1 MLSGHVISWPLLFA
15 LWWSSMTVDQFRQR
29 LKVFPDDWEIEFS
42 GLTLHRLKARGRNV
56 VNVEFSEVFEQ
67 LHNPET
73 KAGLLAVDPNVDE
86 ATCSAEQRHTDVA
99 TEKIHTLG
107 AWGEAAPA
115 TSTRASA

>member
-1 MLSGHVISWPLLFA
+1 
-15 LWWSSMTVDQFRQR
+15 MTVDQFRQR

-73 KAGLLAVDPNVDE
+73 KQADLILRLKPPVVD
-86 ATCSAEQRHTDVA
+86 
-99 TEKIHTLG
+99 
-107 AWGEAAPA
+107 
-115 TSTRASA
+115 